1 MGDKKEKKDKNGFHY
16 LALGVLI
23 LIFLWTVVYNSWV
36 LQYTFNLMETISC
49 KKTSTTPISG
59 GSCCGT
65 SGSDI
70 RGIQTL
76 AIVSLGISLAGLGC
90 VIGGGSNYI
99 LKHLP
104 WLFSVVVIECGMA
117 VWVSTVISKHQSET
131 QCEVDPALKIV
142 NNYVVWVSAILSLI
156 LFFAAQK
163 SN

>member
-1 MGDKKEKKDKNGFHY
+1 MGDKKEKNSGLKNF
-16 LALGVLI
+16 ALGILV
-23 LIFLWTVVYNSWV
+23 LIFLWTLFYNSWV
-36 LQYTFNLMETISC
+36 LQDTFNLMETISC

-76 AIVSLGISLAGLGC
+76 AIASLGISLAGLGC
-90 VIGGGSNYI
+90 VIGGGSDYI

-117 VWVSTVISKHQSET
+117 VWVSTVISKHHTET
-131 QCEVDPALKIV
+131 QCEVDPSLKTL
-142 NNYVVWVSAILSLI
+142 NNYVVWVSAVLSLI
-156 LFFAAQK
+156 LLFAAQK
-163 SN
+163 SK

>member
-1 MGDKKEKKDKNGFHY
+1 MTDKEKNNGFKS
-16 LALGVLI
+16 LALGMLI
-23 LIFLWTVVYNSWV
+23 LIFLWTLIYNSWV
-36 LQYTFNLMETISC
+36 LQDTFNLMETISC
-49 KKTSTTPISG
+49 KKTSTTPTVSG
-59 GSCCGT
+59 DSCCGT

-76 AIVSLGISLAGLGC
+76 AIASLGISLAGLGC

-117 VWVSTVISKHQSET
+117 VWVSTVISKHHSEI

-142 NNYVVWVSAILSLI
+142 NNYVVWVSAILSAI
-156 LFFAAQK
+156 LLFAVFK